1 MNSIEEILALVRSV
15 NADEFEEQLTS
26 GQELDDLLT
35 EIRFLTEKLESR
47 KQRMHEMI
55 EQITECFAGN
65 FFQELPISDEQ
76 DELDVISMGFNT
88 YMEELNDVMV
98 SKDELEIKNKELIKA
113 NKDIKLLSKVKDEF
127 LSGMSHE
134 IRTPLNGMIG
144 FTNILINNTN
154 LTEQQNKL
162 LEAIKTSGDILLV
175 IVNDILDISKIE
187 SGKMILEENPIHLIE
202 ITQLIIDTFSV
213 KINEK
218 KLIVKLETTEVLSNN
233 LLGDSVRISQILINL
248 FSNAIKFTP
257 QNGSITIELKTV
269 KEENQ
274 KSTIEFSVID
284 TGIGIPKDKLD
295 SVFEAFVQT
304 SDDTA
309 RKYGGTGLGLSI
321 VQKLLELMNGEI
333 KVESEF
339 GVGTKFIVTIPFT
352 INSKI
357 NMRNSL
363 DYLKSI
369 KHEEA
374 DKVEDKVLKILLAED
389 NLFNQLLTQTI
400 LAQFNYEVTTVENG
414 LLAFEAVQSGDYDIV
429 IMDLMMPIMNGYE
442 ASEHIRTK
450 MIGPKK
456 MIPIL
461 AVSADVTKD
470 VKEKCI
476 ISGINDYLSKPYTQK
491 DLIDKIKLYT
501 NR

>member
-1 MNSIEEILALVRSV
+1 
-15 NADEFEEQLTS
+15 
-26 GQELDDLLT
+26 
-35 EIRFLTEKLESR
+35 
-47 KQRMHEMI
+47 MI

-65 FFQELPISDEQ
+65 FFQELPVSDEQ

-321 VQKLLELMNGEI
+321 VQKLLEI
-333 KVESEF
+333 HC
-339 GVGTKFIVTIPFT
+339 
-352 INSKI
+352 
-357 NMRNSL
+357 
-363 DYLKSI
+363 YHSI
-369 KHEEA
+369 Y
-374 DKVEDKVLKILLAED
+374 
-389 NLFNQLLTQTI
+389 NQ
-400 LAQFNYEVTTVENG
+400 F
-414 LLAFEAVQSGDYDIV
+414 
-429 IMDLMMPIMNGYE
+429 
-442 ASEHIRTK
+442 
-450 MIGPKK
+450 
-456 MIPIL
+456 
-461 AVSADVTKD
+461 
-470 VKEKCI
+470 
-476 ISGINDYLSKPYTQK
+476 
-491 DLIDKIKLYT
+491 
-501 NR
+501 